1 MPRVL
6 HTFEW
11 QFGRMPYHSSL
22 DSLVWPVQYSSN
34 WIQDSQSNV
43 HIGCQ
48 ERRTCIM
55 FWDMGGEHVE
65 LAYAFNEIWRQHPC
79 ETRVVNTFHTKKKS
93 EKSRKMFSLNGFSET
108 RVRIEKQSKV
118 NEIDA
123 LALNLVQKVRPQ
135 IVKTP
140 KLKGSTLHPRK
151 MIPR

>member
-1 MPRVL
+1 
-6 HTFEW
+6 
-11 QFGRMPYHSSL
+11 
-22 DSLVWPVQYSSN
+22 
-34 WIQDSQSNV
+34 
-43 HIGCQ
+43 
-48 ERRTCIM
+48 
-55 FWDMGGEHVE
+55 
-65 LAYAFNEIWRQHPC
+65 
-79 ETRVVNTFHTKKKS
+79 
-93 EKSRKMFSLNGFSET
+93 MFSLNGFSET